1 MKWSQAFI
9 PTLREDPQDA
19 EVISHKL
26 MVRGALIR
34 KLTAGAYTYLPL
46 GLKILSKVQG
56 IIREEMTAAGAQE
69 ILMPALHP
77 IELWQK
83 TGRDKVL
90 EEVMIKFRDR
100 HGRIGCLGPTHEE
113 VVTSLVAG
121 NVSSYRDLPKTLY
134 QIQTKFRDEMRPRFG
149 VIRSCEFIMKDA
161 YSFDADVQGLEKSYK
176 SMFDAY
182 CRIFKRCGLP
192 YITVYADPGAMGG
205 GESHEFMIPCDIGE
219 DLVGV
224 CRSCGYGASKDI
236 LVKGAPD
243 ARGSAG
249 APPGPRSGHVAGG
262 ELGKTT
268 LCPKCNKEMDI
279 KHTIE
284 VGHTFKLGT
293 KYSKPLSA
301 VYLDAAG
308 ATKEIIMGCYGIG
321 VNRILAATVE
331 TANDKD
337 GMIWPVS
344 LSPYEVSVLPLNMS
358 VENVRKTGLEIYGKL
373 IEQGVDAIIDDREDR
388 AGVKFNDS
396 DLIGYPLQIIIGEK
410 GLKDGL
416 VEIKIRKS
424 KVSEKVKIEET
435 VQKVKIF
442 LDKLRAL

>member
-1 MKWSQAFI
+1 MKWTQAFI

-46 GLKILSKVQG
+46 GYKILSKVQT
-56 IIREEMTAAGAQE
+56 IIRQEMNRAGAQE

-121 NVSSYRDLPKTLY
+121 NVSSYRELPKTIY

-161 YSFDADVQGLEKSYK
+161 YSFDADVEGLEKSYK
-176 SMFDAY
+176 AMFDAY

-192 YITVYADPGAMGG
+192 FITVYADPGAMGG

-224 CRSCGYGASKDI
+224 CQTCGFGASKDI
-236 LVKGAPD
+236 LTKG
-243 ARGSAG
+243 
-249 APPGPRSGHVAGG
+249 VGG
-262 ELGKTT
+262 ELNPETP
-268 LCPKCNKEMDI
+268 CPKCKSKMDI

-301 VYLDAAG
+301 VVLDAG
-308 ATKEIIMGCYGIG
+308 GVTKDIIMGCYGIG
-321 VNRILAATVE
+321 VNRILASTVE
-331 TANDKD
+331 TSNDKG

-344 LSPYEVSVLPLNMS
+344 ISPFEVSVLPLNMS
-358 VENVRKTGLEIYGKL
+358 VESVKKAGFEIYETLKAMG
-373 IEQGVDAIIDDREDR
+373 IDVIIDDREDR

-396 DLIGYPLQIIIGEK
+396 DLIGYPLQVIIGEK
-410 GLKDGL
+410 SLKEDMI
-416 VEIKIRKS
+416 EIKVRKS
-424 KVSEKVKIEET
+424 KVSEKVKLADAPS
-435 VQKVKIF
+435 KIQNL
-442 LDKLRAL
+442 LDSLKLL